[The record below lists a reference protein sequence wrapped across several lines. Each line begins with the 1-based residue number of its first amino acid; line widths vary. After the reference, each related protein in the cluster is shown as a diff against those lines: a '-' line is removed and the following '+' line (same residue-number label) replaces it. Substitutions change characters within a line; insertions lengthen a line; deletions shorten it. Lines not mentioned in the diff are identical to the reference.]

1 MRRLK
6 VTHGDSRD
14 EKKLK
19 RFFPFEIKDHIIPS
33 ECKVFSIST
42 KKENQINIFRA
53 WQKGLGL

>member
-1 MRRLK
+1 MSRLK

-33 ECKVFSIST
+33 ECGIFSINN
-42 KKENQINIFRA
+42 KENQNNIFRA
-53 WQKGLGL
+53 WQKRLGL